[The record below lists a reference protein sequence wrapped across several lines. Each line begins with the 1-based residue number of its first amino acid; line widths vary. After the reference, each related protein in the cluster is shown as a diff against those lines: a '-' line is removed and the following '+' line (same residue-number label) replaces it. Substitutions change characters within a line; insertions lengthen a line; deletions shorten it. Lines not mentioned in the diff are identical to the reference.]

1 MPNKITLE
9 QYDNGI
15 QLLMTI
21 KKDGVIEPL
30 DGKAEVWLKL
40 KNKATGAEMDRK
52 CTIVDS
58 TMAEVEYIFTEEDLS
73 EVGSFITEVETRYD
87 NGVVLSNFNPL
98 TIIVRQEQHKKTSDI
113 KNCI

>member
-9 QYDNGI
+9 QYDSGI

-30 DGKAEVWLKL
+30 DSQSEVWLKL
-40 KNKATGAEMDRK
+40 KNKSTGYEMDRQ

-58 TMAEVEYIFTEEDLS
+58 ETAEVEYVFTEEDLS
-73 EVGSFITEVETRYD
+73 VVGSYITEVETRYG
-87 NGVVLSNFNPL
+87 NGVVLSSYNPL
-98 TIIVRQEQHKKTSDI
+98 IVVVREEAHKKTTDI
-113 KNCI
+113 KP

>member
-1 MPNKITLE
+1 MPSKITLE

-30 DGKAEVWLKL
+30 DGKSEVWLKL
-40 KNKATGAEMDRK
+40 KNKQTGYEMDRK

-58 TMAEVEYIFTEEDLS
+58 ETAEVEYIFTEEDLS
-73 EVGSFITEVETRYD
+73 QVGAYVTEVETRYD
-87 NGVVLSNFNPL
+87 NGVVLSSYNPL
-98 TIIVRQEQHKKTSDI
+98 IVIVREEAHKKTEQI
-113 KNCI
+113 KQT